1 MSRPRKCSRI
11 ASIPK
16 TTYFRPAGMPGFML
30 EEVQLSMAEA
40 EALRLREIEGLEQE
54 EAAGCMKVSRPTFQ
68 RVLASARRKVADAV
82 LNGKGLRL
90 QGGEYELGEGPCVCR
105 AGHVWEQG
113 EGIGMGVCPVCR
125 RGPVAFVEKE
135 TPGDMTK
142 VANDVSGGERTMK
155 IAVVTD
161 DGKTISQHFGQAQY
175 YVVVTAEDGK
185 VTASER
191 RDKGGHVSG
200 GPDHHQHGQGGI
212 HGFDAAAQASHANM
226 ASNIKDAKVLLAGGM
241 GRGAY
246 ESLKSYGIEP
256 VLTDVTE
263 IELAVK
269 LYLDG
274 KLPNLMQRTH

>member
-1 MSRPRKCSRI
+1 
-11 ASIPK
+11 
-16 TTYFRPAGMPGFML
+16 
-30 EEVQLSMAEA
+30 MAEA
-40 EALRLREIEGLEQE
+40 EALRLREIEGLGQE
-54 EAAGCMKVSRPTFQ
+54 DAAGCMNVSRPTFQ

-90 QGGEYELGEGPCVCR
+90 EGGEYELGEGPCVCR

-113 EGIGMGVCPVCR
+113 EGTGMGVCPVCR
-125 RGPVAFVEKE
+125 RGAVAFVERE
-135 TPGDMTK
+135 TPGDIRM
-142 VANDVSGGERTMK
+142 VAKDVSEGERTMK

-161 DGKTISQHFGQAQY
+161 DGKTISQHFGRAHY
-175 YVVVTAEDGK
+175 YVVVTVEDGK
-185 VTASER
+185 ITASER
-191 RDKGGHVSG
+191 RDKGGHVG
-200 GPDHHQHGQGGI
+200 GGHAQHQHGQGEM
-212 HGFDAAAQASHANM
+212 HGFDAPAQASHANM
-226 ASNIKDAKVLLAGGM
+226 AASIKDAKVLLAGGM

-263 IELAVK
+263 IEQAVK